1 MLMTPVR
8 VVETS
13 ETNGTGSLTL
23 AGALDAGY
31 RTFLSAFGSGLT
43 PVYYSIFTT
52 SAFEVGLGIYNGA
65 TNQLQRAA
73 VLRSSNGDALVNF
86 VGGTKTVLAWWP
98 GGAPEHTFSA
108 TLSAADIRGHAEGM
122 LRFTGTAAA
131 TMNLPALADL
141 PIGWRCWVLNAGSAD
156 VTVDPSGAE
165 TVDGAA
171 TAVLV
176 PGQRA
181 MLVRGAGGWHLF
193 RDGTDRVLRSGD
205 QMSGNLTIGPQAA
218 VNSQVTI
225 NGDLA
230 NARQA
235 GIMLQR
241 GGANRL
247 LAWVNAAAE
256 TGGSTGSNVEVFTY
270 RDSGVAELVLSIQRA
285 TRVVTFTEI
294 PVLPGTNPTGA
305 NDAVRLGYITPYV
318 SPDQTL
324 TAGGALTL
332 AHGLGVKPALVTAGL
347 KCISAE
353 HGYAVNDELIG
364 PPYYDNTA
372 SIGLCGIVPDGTN
385 LNVRYASSFST
396 LIIPHKS
403 TGARA
408 IVTPA
413 NWRAVFRAWR

>member
-1 MLMTPVR
+1 MSTRPTLPRWLFVDA
-8 VVETS
+8 
-13 ETNGTGSLTL
+13 NGNPR
-23 AGALDAGY
+23 AGAKLYTYETGTSTPKPTYSDAGLTVANANPIISDADGYFSDIFLASGAY
-31 RTFLSAFGSGLT
+31 RFRL
-43 PVYYSIFTT
+43 TT
-52 SAFEVGLGIYNGA
+52 SA
-65 TNQLQRAA
+65 
-73 VLRSSNGDALVNF
+73 DAQI
-86 VGGTKTVLAWWP
+86 WQ
-98 GGAPEHTFSA
+98 
-108 TLSAADIRGHAEGM
+108 ADDIQG
-122 LRFTGTAAA
+122 
-131 TMNLPALADL
+131 
-141 PIGWRCWVLNAGSAD
+141 V
-156 VTVDPSGAE
+156 
-165 TVDGAA
+165 
-171 TAVLV
+171 
-176 PGQRA
+176 
-181 MLVRGAGGWHLF
+181 
-193 RDGTDRVLRSGD
+193 GTDYVLRSGD

-241 GGANRL
+241 GGANRML
-247 LAWVNAAAE
+247 LWVNADGE
-256 TGGSTGSNVEVFTY
+256 TGGSAGSNVELFTY
-270 RDSGVAELVLSIQRA
+270 LDSGVAELILSIQRA

-294 PVLPGTNPTGA
+294 PQLPGTNPA
-305 NDAVRLGYITPYV
+305 NPNDAVRFGYITPYT

-353 HGYAVNDELIG
+353 HGYAVDDELIG
-364 PPYYDNTA
+364 PPYYDNSA

-396 LIIPHKS
+396 LVIPHKS